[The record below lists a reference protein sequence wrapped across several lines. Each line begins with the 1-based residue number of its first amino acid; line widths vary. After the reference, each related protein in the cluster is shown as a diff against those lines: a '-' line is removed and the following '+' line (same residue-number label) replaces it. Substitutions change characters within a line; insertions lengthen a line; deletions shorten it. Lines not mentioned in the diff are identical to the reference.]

1 MGFNL
6 KKKKNGDTTTT
17 YTCRLTKCKQSSERK
32 EGVPS
37 NKCRK
42 TKIRPP
48 NLCFVKIK
56 VTRFFQ
62 EGKVKIERFP
72 DSSNHMHSL
81 EESDKVKRPQ
91 IIRNLVVQE
100 AIKNYRPPAI
110 LNAVKEYASE
120 KMDLGTSVK
129 ELQLKEVTNIKYKVR
144 GALDAHLI
152 GNINKEQDIRELI
165 FFLEQHKYY
174 IERFFIS
181 HKSTNGFVFIHPNQI
196 PNLEK
201 FGWLSLIDSTHKTNR
216 YDYRLFTLYI
226 RNGYGCWDVGAHF
239 FVSNEDSDTISE
251 ALKIVRR
258 FVRNWKPRYFLQDQ
272 SNIEEKSIKLVFP
285 GLINGEQECE
295 VIFCTVHLQRTWMH
309 KIYEVNTRKKMTQ
322 AMYKWTRIGC
332 KALIREAIDQC
343 PVQSIKQ
350 YIKRYYFKNNHQWAL
365 WARQHSPLLLQ
376 VTSTNALESFHS
388 ELKKTT
394 SPQHGI
400 IGTYLFFFININI
413 YFF

>member
-1 MGFNL
+1 MNIDSPEAEELTSNQKRDLLFNVNQSLELSLQKFDNEWWPLVSNIWMGFNF
-6 KKKKNGDTTTT
+6 KKKNGDTTTT
-17 YTCRLTKCKQSSERK
+17 YTCHLTKCKQSSERK

-37 NKCRK
+37 NKRRK

-48 NLCFVKIK
+48 NLCFAKIK

-72 DSSNHMHSL
+72 DSPNHMHSL
-81 EESDKVKRPQ
+81 EESDKVKQPQ

-129 ELQLKEVTNIKYKVR
+129 ELRLKEVTNIKYKVC
-144 GALDAHLI
+144 GALDAH
-152 GNINKEQDIRELI
+152 
-165 FFLEQHKYY
+165 
-174 IERFFIS
+174 
-181 HKSTNGFVFIHPNQI
+181 
-196 PNLEK
+196 
-201 FGWLSLIDSTHKTNR
+201 LIDSTHKTNR

-272 SNIEEKSIKLVFP
+272 SNIEEKSIKLAFP

-309 KIYEVNTRKKMTQ
+309 KIYEVDTRKKMTQ
-322 AMYKWTRIGC
+322 AMYKWTRIG
-332 KALIREAIDQC
+332 
-343 PVQSIKQ
+343 
-350 YIKRYYFKNNHQWAL
+350 
-365 WARQHSPLLLQ
+365 

-388 ELKKTT
+388 ELKRTT

-400 IGTYLFFFININI
+400 IGACHKITTLDQKKREDSDFVSFEFRIKKISVMGVDEEI
-413 YFF
+413 LQEIHKFPFPVQKMLTEEACAVEK